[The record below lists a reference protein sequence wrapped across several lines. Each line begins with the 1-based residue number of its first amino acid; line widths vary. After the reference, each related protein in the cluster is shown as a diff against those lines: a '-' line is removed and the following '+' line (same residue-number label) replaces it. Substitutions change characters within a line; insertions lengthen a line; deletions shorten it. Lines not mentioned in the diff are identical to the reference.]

1 MKHLKHLFT
10 ALLLLCTTVVTAHD
24 FEVGGIYYKIID
36 ETNKT
41 VAVTYQGAS
50 PDSYFGEYT
59 GEISIPE
66 TVVYDGEIF
75 RVVSIGEGAFFAC
88 QVLRI
93 VIPNSVTNIEYGA
106 FFNCQRL
113 GSITIPNGV
122 TSIGNSAFKGCTSL
136 KEVCFED
143 GDSIL
148 SLGVNSYNKDGLG
161 GGLFENC
168 PLEVLHLGRDL
179 SYYIEK
185 SCGYSPFYNR
195 SRLKTVTIGNGVTR
209 IGEYAF
215 VGCSGLESIAI
226 SSSVIDIGYYAFL
239 GCNELDSV
247 TIPSSVKRIE
257 YGAFLDCS
265 KLKSITIPSN
275 VVSIGNCAFS
285 GCTSLKEV
293 CFEDGDSTLC
303 LGSNNDNRG
312 GDLFKDCP
320 LGALYLG
327 RDLSYNTDKSYGYS
341 PFYNKKTIETLIIGN
356 SVTSIGYQAFK
367 DCSRLNYVEIGNS
380 VASIGEE
387 AFHGCSALGVVFNF
401 SNLTFTEASS
411 DNGGVAYNANCV
423 YNMPKGSIEGDFVF
437 AKPNGVNTLCLYFGN
452 AKDLTLPADYNGEN
466 YAIGNKAFYNRT
478 GLTSITIPNSVASI
492 GDMAFKGCSS
502 LKKVCFEDGDSTLSL
517 GYNTYNN
524 SYSTGKGLFYDCPLE
539 TLYLGRDLS
548 YNTDASCGYSPFY
561 NKNELKT
568 VTIGNSVT
576 SIGAASFSNCHALTS
591 IKIPNSVTSIGSSA
605 FSWCSGLTSI
615 EIPNSVTSIGHFAF
629 NGCTNLTNVKIEE
642 GVKSIGQEAFA
653 GCSYLKSIIIPN
665 SVSSIGDGLFSD
677 CNKSM
682 QIINFSS
689 VELTGNHNVINAPN
703 GYIEGEFVYADIN
716 EVKTLCGC
724 TVDKFS
730 FDGLEYTINKGNF
743 GTVTII
749 GASNEI
755 SGDLI
760 IPDSVIY
767 SGVSFKVSS
776 INENVFFNRTGLTSI
791 TIPNSVTYIGNGAF
805 CRCHGLTSVVIGNS
819 VTSIGNNAFYNCWG
833 LTSVTIPN
841 SVTSIGKGAFEGC
854 SELTSIEIPNSVTS
868 IEDEAFYG
876 CAGLTSIEI
885 PNSVTSL
892 GFGAFKNCRSLTSV
906 KIGNGVTR
914 IGSYAFVGCSG
925 LTKVTMGSN
934 VSTISSSAFEGCD
947 AIANVYIRNLAAW
960 CNIDFYSSD
969 ANPLHSGARL
979 LVNNAP
985 LTSFVTPKGITEIKK
1000 YAFFGCKG
1008 LTSVNIS
1015 GSVNNVGYSAFNS
1028 CADLKTITLS
1038 NKIEELCEYAFA
1050 NCEKIGSVTIK
1061 RIIKDGFIKCDHN
1074 TFDKVTYTKATLYAH
1089 PSDWRTY
1096 YNAYGWGWYRF
1107 IKVVKRQ

>member
-50 PDSYFGEYT
+50 PDSYSGEYT

-66 TVVYDGEIF
+66 TVAYNGEIF

-88 QVLRI
+88 PVLRI

-113 GSITIPNGV
+113 GSVTIPNGV
-122 TSIGNSAFKGCTSL
+122 TSIGNSAFKQCYSL
-136 KEVCFED
+136 KVVCFED

-168 PLEVLHLGRDL
+168 PLE
-179 SYYIEK
+179 
-185 SCGYSPFYNR
+185 
-195 SRLKTVTIGNGVTR
+195 T
-209 IGEYAF
+209 
-215 VGCSGLESIAI
+215 
-226 SSSVIDIGYYAFL
+226 
-239 GCNELDSV
+239 
-247 TIPSSVKRIE
+247 
-257 YGAFLDCS
+257 
-265 KLKSITIPSN
+265 
-275 VVSIGNCAFS
+275 
-285 GCTSLKEV
+285 
-293 CFEDGDSTLC
+293 
-303 LGSNNDNRG
+303 
-312 GDLFKDCP
+312 
-320 LGALYLG
+320 LYLG
-327 RDLSYNTDKSYGYS
+327 RDLSYYTDASCGYS
-341 PFYNKKTIETLIIGN
+341 PFSEKFGKSRLKTVIIGNNVTSIGEGAFKNCSSLTAVKIGNSVTNIGEGAFMNCSSLTGIEIGN
-356 SVTSIGYQAFK
+356 SVTSIGEGAFM
-367 DCSRLNYVEIGNS
+367 DCSSLAAVEIGNS
-380 VASIGEE
+380 LTSIGEG
-387 AFHGCSALGVVFNF
+387 AFDNCSALRLVINF
-401 SNLTFTEASS
+401 SNLTFTEGSS
-411 DNGGVAYNANCV
+411 DNGGVAYRALYV
-423 YNMPKGSIEGDFVF
+423 YNMPNGSIEGDFVF
-437 AKPNGVNTLCLYFGN
+437 AKLNGVNTLCLYFGN
-452 AKDLTLPADYNGEN
+452 EKELTLPADYNGGN
-466 YAIGNKAFYNRT
+466 YAIGSKVFFDGT
-478 GLTSITIPNSVASI
+478 GLTSITIPNSVTSI

-517 GYNTYNN
+517 GAN
-524 SYSTGKGLFYDCPLE
+524 SYNKNYIGGALFYDCPLE

-548 YNTDASCGYSPFY
+548 YNTDASYGYSPFY
-561 NKNELKT
+561 NKRELKT
-568 VTIGNSVT
+568 VTIGNSVTSIGSYAFYGCSNLEAVINFSNLTFSKGSEDYGYVACYADKVYNAPNGFIDGDFIWYENEDGMTLAGYLGNATELALPADYNGKRVTSIGNYAFSGCKVLTSIEIPNSVT

-605 FSWCSGLTSI
+605 FSWCDGLTSI
-615 EIPNSVTSIGHFAF
+615 TIPNSVTSIGHFAF
-629 NGCTNLTNVKIEE
+629 K
-642 GVKSIGQEAFA
+642 

-743 GTVTII
+743 GTVTIV

-776 INENVFFNRTGLTSI
+776 INEGVFFNRTGLTSI

-819 VTSIGNNAFYNCWG
+819 VTSIGNDAFYNCWG

-841 SVTSIGKGAFEGC
+841 SVTSIGKSAFQGC
-854 SELTSIEIPNSVTS
+854 YGLTSIEIPNSVTS
-868 IEDEAFYG
+868 IGDEAFYG

-906 KIGNGVTR
+906 KIANSVTS
-914 IGSYAFVGCSG
+914 IGSYAFSGCSG
-925 LTKVTMGSN
+925 LTKVTLGSG
-934 VSTISSSAFEGCD
+934 VREIGCDAFEKCN
-947 AIANVYIRNLAAW
+947 AIANVYIRNLATW
-960 CNIDFYSSD
+960 CNIEFFSSD
-969 ANPLHSGARL
+969 SNPLHSGARL